1 MWRCPN
7 QVSVEDKV
15 VKGPGATSST
25 DVRRLNLQPKRLT
38 QKKKSPLGIR
48 AEGTDTRPSF
58 RVTKRNDEGDHLWT
72 VWESGQAEA

>member
-38 QKKKSPLGIR
+38 QNKSAGNSSGGMVGPIQGQVLGLLN
-48 AEGTDTRPSF
+48 GMTRE
-58 RVTKRNDEGDHLWT
+58 TIYI
-72 VWESGQAEA
+72 WESGPAEA